1 MLTNRF
7 CKKQLNRRN
16 VEMAQL
22 SGQPVVILPEG
33 TQRYV
38 GRDAQRLN
46 ILAARI
52 IAETVRTTLGP
63 KGMDKML
70 VDSLG
75 DIVITNDGATILD
88 EMDIQHPAAKMMV
101 EVAKTQD
108 KEAGDGTT
116 TAVVI
121 AGELLRK
128 AEELLDQNI
137 HPSIVIKGYALAA
150 EKAQE
155 ILDEIARDVD
165 VEDVEMLKK
174 AAVTAI
180 TGKAAEEERE
190 YLANI
195 AVEAVKQVAERVDG
209 KYKVDLDNIKFE
221 KKEGGSV
228 KDTRLIKGVV
238 IDKEVVHPGMP
249 KRVEGAKIALINEA
263 LEVKKTET
271 DAKINITSPDQLMSF
286 LEQEE
291 KMLKEMVDQ
300 IAATGANVLFVQKG
314 IDDLAQHYLA
324 KAGIL
329 AVRRVKKSDM
339 EKLAKATGAK
349 VVTNVKDLTSED
361 LGYAEVVE
369 ERKVAGESMIFVEG
383 CKNPK
388 AVTILIRGGTE
399 HVIDEVER
407 ALEDAIKVVKD
418 VMEDGYVLPAG
429 GAGEIELSIRL
440 DEYAK
445 QVGGK
450 EALAI
455 ENFAE
460 ALKIIPKTLAE
471 NAGLDTVEMLVKVIS
486 EHKNRGKNI
495 GIDVFAGEPADMLE
509 KGIIEPL
516 RVKKQAIKS
525 ASEAAI
531 MILRIDDVIAAKLT
545 KPEGGQG
552 GGMPGGMGGM
562 GGMDMGMGM

>member
-1 MLTNRF
+1 
-7 CKKQLNRRN
+7 
-16 VEMAQL
+16 MAQL

-75 DIVITNDGATILD
+75 DIVVTNDCATILD
-88 EMDIQHPAAKMMV
+88 KIDLQHPAAKMMV

-137 HPSIVIKGYALAA
+137 HPSIITKGYALAA

-155 ILDEIARDVD
+155 ILDEIAIRVD
-165 VEDVEMLKK
+165 PDDEETLLKI
-174 AAVTAI
+174 AATSI
-180 TGKAAEEERE
+180 TGKNAESHKEL
-190 YLANI
+190 LAKL
-195 AVEAVKQVAERVDG
+195 AVEAVKQVAEKKDG
-209 KYKVDLDNIKFE
+209 KYVVDLDNIKFE
-221 KKEGGSV
+221 KKAGEGVEESELV
-228 KDTRLIKGVV
+228 RGVV
-238 IDKEVVHPGMP
+238 IDKEVVHPRMP
-249 KRVEGAKIALINEA
+249 KRVENAKIALINEA

-291 KMLKEMVDQ
+291 KMLKDMVDH
-300 IAATGANVLFVQKG
+300 IAQTGANVVFVQKG

-324 KAGIL
+324 KYGIM

-349 VVTNVKDLTSED
+349 IVTNVKDLTPED

-369 ERKVAGESMIFVEG
+369 ERKLAGENMIFVEG

-407 ALEDAIKVVKD
+407 ALEDAVKVVKD
-418 VMEDGYVLPAG
+418 VMEDGAVLPAG
-429 GAGEIELSIRL
+429 GAPEIELAIRL

-455 ENFAE
+455 ENFAD

-486 EHKNRGKNI
+486 EHKNRGLGI
-495 GIDVFAGEPADMLE
+495 GIDVFEGKPADMLE

-531 MILRIDDVIAAKLT
+531 MILRIDDVIAAKAT

-562 GGMDMGMGM
+562 DMGM

>member
-1 MLTNRF
+1 
-7 CKKQLNRRN
+7 
-16 VEMAQL
+16 MAQL

-155 ILDEIARDVD
+155 ILEGIAKEVD
-165 VEDVEMLKK
+165 VEDVETLKK

-190 YLANI
+190 YLAGI
-195 AVEAVKQVAERVDG
+195 AVEAVRQVAEKVGD

-228 KDTRLIKGVV
+228 KDTQLIRGVV

-249 KRVEGAKIALINEA
+249 KRVEKARIALINEA
-263 LEVKKTET
+263 LEVKETET
-271 DAKINITSPDQLMSF
+271 DAEIRITSPEQLQAF

-291 KMLKEMVDQ
+291 KMLREMVDK
-300 IAATGANVLFVQKG
+300 IKEVGANVVFVQKG

-324 KAGIL
+324 KYGIL

-349 VVTNVKDLTSED
+349 IVTNVRDLTSED
-361 LGYAEVVE
+361 LGEAELVE
-369 ERKVAGESMIFVEG
+369 QRKVAGENMIFVEG
-383 CKNPK
+383 CRNPK
-388 AVTILIRGGTE
+388 AVTILVRGGTE
-399 HVIDEVER
+399 HVVDEVER
-407 ALEDAIKVVKD
+407 ALEDAVKVSKD
-418 VMEDGYVLPAG
+418 IIEDGKIIAAG
-429 GAGEIELSIRL
+429 GAPEIELAIKL

-445 QVGGK
+445 EVGGK

-460 ALKIIPKTLAE
+460 ALKIIPRTLAE
-471 NAGLDTVEMLVKVIS
+471 NAGLDPIETLVKVIAA
-486 EHKNRGKNI
+486 HKEKGPSI
-495 GIDVFAGEPADMLE
+495 GVDVFEGEPADMME
-509 KGIIEPL
+509 RGVIAPV
-516 RVKKQAIKS
+516 RVTKQAIKS

-531 MILRIDDVIAAKLT
+531 MILRIDDVIAASKLE
-545 KPEGGQG
+545 KEKEGGKG
-552 GGMPGGMGGM
+552 GGTE
-562 GGMDMGMGM
+562 DFSSDLD

>member
-1 MLTNRF
+1 
-7 CKKQLNRRN
+7 
-16 VEMAQL
+16 MAQL
-22 SGQPVVILPEG
+22 AGQPVVILPEG

-38 GRDAQRLN
+38 GKDAQRLN

-101 EVAKTQD
+101 EIAKTQD

-121 AGELLRK
+121 AGELLKK

-137 HPSIVIKGYALAA
+137 HPSIIIKGYTMAA
-150 EKAQE
+150 EKAQK
-155 ILDEIARDVD
+155 ILDNMAKKVTPDDEKTLKNIA
-165 VEDVEMLKK
+165 M
-174 AAVTAI
+174 TAI
-180 TGKAAEEERE
+180 TGKTAEEEKE
-190 YLANI
+190 YLAKI
-195 AVEAVKQVAERVDG
+195 AVEAVKQVAEKDGETYRVDI
-209 KYKVDLDNIKFE
+209 DNIKLE
-221 KKEGGSV
+221 KKEGGSIR
-228 KDTRLIKGVV
+228 DTKLIRGVV
-238 IDKEVVHPGMP
+238 VDKEVVHPGMP
-249 KRVEGAKIALINEA
+249 KRVKNARIALINEA
-263 LEVKKTET
+263 LEVKETET
-271 DAKINITSPDQLMSF
+271 DAEIRITSPDQLQAF

-291 KMLKEMVDQ
+291 RMLREMVEKIKD
-300 IAATGANVLFVQKG
+300 AGANVLFVQKG

-324 KAGIL
+324 KYGIL

-349 VVTNVKDLTSED
+349 IVTNVRDLTSDD
-361 LGYAEVVE
+361 LGEAELVE
-369 ERKVAGESMIFVEG
+369 ERKVAGENMIFVEG

-407 ALEDAIKVVKD
+407 ALEDAIKVTKD
-418 VMEDGYVLPAG
+418 VMEDGAILPAG
-429 GAGEIELSIRL
+429 GASEIELAIRL

-445 QVGGK
+445 EVGGK

-455 ENFAE
+455 EAFAE
-460 ALKIIPKTLAE
+460 AIKVIPKTLAE
-471 NAGLDTVEMLVKVIS
+471 NAGLDPIEVLVKVVS
-486 EHKNRGKNI
+486 EHKEKGPNV
-495 GIDVFAGEPADMLE
+495 GIDVFEGEPADMME
-509 KGIIEPL
+509 RGVIAPL
-516 RVKKQAIKS
+516 RVPKQAIKS

-531 MILRIDDVIAAKLT
+531 MILRIDDVIAAS
-545 KPEGGQG
+545 KPEKENEGGRG
-552 GGMPGGMGGM
+552 GSENFGS
-562 GGMDMGMGM
+562 DFE

>member
-1 MLTNRF
+1 
-7 CKKQLNRRN
+7 
-16 VEMAQL
+16 MAQL
-22 SGQPVVILPEG
+22 AGQPVVILPEG

-52 IAETVRTTLGP
+52 VAETIRTTLGP

-121 AGELLRK
+121 AGELLKK

-137 HPSIVIKGYALAA
+137 HPSIIVKGYTMAA

-155 ILDEIARDVD
+155 VLESIAVEATPDDE
-165 VEDVEMLKK
+165 ETLKK
-174 AAVTAI
+174 AAVTSI

-190 YLANI
+190 YLAEI
-195 AVEAVKQVAERVDG
+195 AVEAVKQVAEKVGD
-209 KYKVDLDNIKFE
+209 KYKIDLDNIKFE

-228 KDTRLIKGVV
+228 KETQLIKGVV

-249 KRVEGAKIALINEA
+249 KRVENAKITLINDA
-263 LEVKKTET
+263 LEVKETET
-271 DAKINITSPDQLMSF
+271 DAEIRITSPEQLQAF

-291 KMLKEMVDQ
+291 RMLREMVDK
-300 IAATGANVLFVQKG
+300 IKEVGANVVFVQKG

-324 KAGIL
+324 KYGIM

-349 VVTNVKDLTSED
+349 IVTNIRDLTPED
-361 LGYAEVVE
+361 LGEAELVE
-369 ERKVAGESMIFVEG
+369 QRKVAGENMIFVEG

-399 HVIDEVER
+399 HVVDEVER
-407 ALEDAIKVVKD
+407 ALEDAVKVTKD
-418 VMEDGYVLPAG
+418 IVEDGKIVAAG
-429 GAGEIELSIRL
+429 GAPEIELAIRL

-445 QVGGK
+445 EVGGK
-450 EALAI
+450 EQLAI
-455 ENFAE
+455 EAFAE
-460 ALKIIPKTLAE
+460 ALKVIPRTLAE
-471 NAGLDTVEMLVKVIS
+471 NAGLDPVETLVKVIAA
-486 EHKNRGKNI
+486 HKEKGPTI
-495 GIDVFAGEPADMLE
+495 GVDVFEGEPADMME
-509 KGIIEPL
+509 KGVIAPL
-516 RVKKQAIKS
+516 RVTKQAIKS

-531 MILRIDDVIAAKLT
+531 IILRIDDVIAAKPSS
-545 KPEGGQG
+545 KGNGGS
-552 GGMPGGMGGM
+552 GGMPGGMSGI
-562 GGMDMGMGM
+562 DMGM

>member
-1 MLTNRF
+1 M
-7 CKKQLNRRN
+7 
-16 VEMAQL
+16 

-52 IAETVRTTLGP
+52 VAETIRTTLGP

-75 DIVITNDGATILD
+75 DIVVTNDGATILD
-88 EMDIQHPAAKMMV
+88 KIDLQHPAAKMMV

-121 AGELLRK
+121 AGELLKK

-137 HPSIVIKGYALAA
+137 HPSIIIKGYALAA

-155 ILDEIARDVD
+155 ILDEIAITVD
-165 VEDVEMLKK
+165 PDDEETLLKI
-174 AAVTAI
+174 AGTAI
-180 TGKAAEEERE
+180 TGKNAEAHRE
-190 YLANI
+190 LLAKL
-195 AVEAVKQVAERVDG
+195 AVEAVRQVAEKVGD

-221 KKEGGSV
+221 KKPGGGVEESE
-228 KDTRLIKGVV
+228 LIRGVV
-238 IDKEVVHPGMP
+238 IDKEVVHPRMP
-249 KRVEGAKIALINEA
+249 KRVEGAKIALIGDA

-271 DAKINITSPDQLMSF
+271 DAKINITAPDQLYSF
-286 LEQEE
+286 IEQEE
-291 KMLKEMVDQ
+291 RMLKEMVEA
-300 IAATGANVLFVQKG
+300 IAKTGANVVFVQKG

-324 KAGIL
+324 KYGIM

-349 VVTNVKDLTSED
+349 IVTNVKDLTSED
-361 LGYAEVVE
+361 LGEAELVE
-369 ERKVAGESMIFVEG
+369 QRKVAGENMIFVEG

-399 HVIDEVER
+399 HVVDEVER
-407 ALEDAIKVVKD
+407 ALEDAVKVVKD
-418 VMEDGYVLPAG
+418 VMEDGAILPAG
-429 GAGEIELSIRL
+429 GAPEIELSIRL
-440 DEYAK
+440 DEFAK

-450 EALAI
+450 EQLAI
-455 ENFAE
+455 EAFAE
-460 ALKIIPKTLAE
+460 ALKVIPRTLAE
-471 NAGLDTVEMLVKVIS
+471 NAGLDPVDVMVKVIS
-486 EHKNRGKNI
+486 EHKNKGLGI
-495 GIDVFAGEPADMLE
+495 GIDVFEGKPADMLE
-509 KGIIEPL
+509 KGVIAPL
-516 RVKKQAIKS
+516 RVTKQAIKS

-531 MILRIDDVIAAKLT
+531 MILRIDDVIAAKPS
-545 KPEGGQG
+545 KSEEGKG
-552 GGMPGGMGGM
+552 GGTPGGM
-562 GGMDMGMGM
+562 GGMDMGM

>member
-1 MLTNRF
+1 
-7 CKKQLNRRN
+7 
-16 VEMAQL
+16 MAQL

-75 DIVITNDGATILD
+75 DVVVTNDGATILD
-88 EMDIQHPAAKMMV
+88 RIDLQHPAAKMMV

-137 HPSIVIKGYALAA
+137 HPSIIVKGYTMAA

-155 ILDEIARDVD
+155 ILQEIAI
-165 VEDVEMLKK
+165 E
-174 AAVTAI
+174 VTPDDEETLMKIAMTSI
-180 TGKAAEEERE
+180 TGKNAESHKELFAR
-190 YLANI
+190 L
-195 AVEAVKQVAERVDG
+195 AVEAVKQVAEKKDG
-209 KYKVDLDNIKFE
+209 KYVVDIDNIKIE
-221 KKEGGSV
+221 KKAGESV
-228 KDTRLIKGVV
+228 EESELVRGVV
-238 IDKEVVHPGMP
+238 IDKERVHPRMP
-249 KRVEGAKIALINEA
+249 KRIENAKIALINEA

-324 KAGIL
+324 KYGIL

-349 VVTNVKDLTSED
+349 IVTNVKDLTAED
-361 LGYAEVVE
+361 LGHADLVE
-369 ERKVAGESMIFVEG
+369 ERKIAGESMIFVEG

-429 GAGEIELSIRL
+429 GAGEIELSIKL

-445 QVGGK
+445 AVGGK

-455 ENFAE
+455 ENFAD

-471 NAGLDTVEMLVKVIS
+471 NAGLDTVETLVKVIS
-486 EHKNRGKNI
+486 EHKNRGRNI
-495 GIDVFAGEPADMLE
+495 GIDVFEGEPADMLA

-531 MILRIDDVIAAKLT
+531 MILRIDDVIAAKIS
-545 KPEGGQG
+545 KPEGGQA

-562 GGMDMGMGM
+562 GGMDMGM

>member
-1 MLTNRF
+1 
-7 CKKQLNRRN
+7 
-16 VEMAQL
+16 MAQL
-22 SGQPVVILPEG
+22 AGQPVVILPEG

-137 HPSIVIKGYALAA
+137 HPSIIIKGYALAA

-155 ILDEIARDVD
+155 ILDEIAKDVD
-165 VEDVEMLKK
+165 VEDREILKK
-174 AAVTAI
+174 AAVTSI

-190 YLANI
+190 YLAEI
-195 AVEAVKQVAERVDG
+195 AVEAVKQVAEKVG
-209 KYKVDLDNIKFE
+209 ETYKVDLDNIKFE

-228 KDTRLIKGVV
+228 KDTQLIKGVV

-263 LEVKKTET
+263 LEVKETET
-271 DAKINITSPDQLMSF
+271 DAEIRITSPEQLQAF

-291 KMLKEMVDQ
+291 KMLREMVDK
-300 IAATGANVLFVQKG
+300 IKEVGANVVFVQKG

-324 KAGIL
+324 KYGIM

-349 VVTNVKDLTSED
+349 IVTNVRDLTPED
-361 LGYAEVVE
+361 LGEAELVE
-369 ERKVAGESMIFVEG
+369 QRKVAGENMIFVEG

-399 HVIDEVER
+399 HVVDEVER
-407 ALEDAIKVVKD
+407 ALEDAVKVVKD
-418 VMEDGYVLPAG
+418 IVEDGKIVAAG
-429 GAGEIELSIRL
+429 GAPEIELAIRL

-445 QVGGK
+445 EVGGK
-450 EALAI
+450 EQLAI
-455 ENFAE
+455 EAFAE
-460 ALKIIPKTLAE
+460 ALKVIPRTLAE
-471 NAGLDTVEMLVKVIS
+471 NAGLDPIETLVKVIAA
-486 EHKNRGKNI
+486 HKEKGPTI
-495 GIDVFAGEPADMLE
+495 GVDVFEGEPADMLE
-509 KGIIEPL
+509 RGVIAPV
-516 RVKKQAIKS
+516 RVPKQAIKS

-531 MILRIDDVIAAKLT
+531 MILRIDDVIAASKLE
-545 KPEGGQG
+545 KDKEGGKG
-552 GGMPGGMGGM
+552 GSEDFGS
-562 GGMDMGMGM
+562 DLD

>member
-1 MLTNRF
+1 
-7 CKKQLNRRN
+7 
-16 VEMAQL
+16 MAQL
-22 SGQPVVILPEG
+22 AGQPILILPEG

-38 GRDAQRLN
+38 GRDAQRMN

-52 IAETVRTTLGP
+52 VAETIRTTLGP

-137 HPSIVIKGYALAA
+137 HPSIIIKGYTLAA
-150 EKAQE
+150 QKAQE
-155 ILDEIARDVD
+155 ILENIAKEVKPDDEEI
-165 VEDVEMLKK
+165 LLK
-174 AAVTAI
+174 AAMTSI

-190 YLANI
+190 YLAKL
-195 AVEAVKQVAERVDG
+195 AVEAVKLVAEKEDG
-209 KYKVDLDNIKFE
+209 KYKVDIDNIKLE

-228 KDTRLIKGVV
+228 RDTQLIRGVV

-249 KRVEGAKIALINEA
+249 KRVEKAKIALINDA
-263 LEVKKTET
+263 LEVKETET
-271 DAKINITSPDQLMSF
+271 DAEIRITSPEQLQAF

-291 KMLKEMVDQ
+291 RMLREMVEK
-300 IAATGANVLFVQKG
+300 IKEVGANVVFVQKG

-324 KAGIL
+324 KYGIM

-349 VVTNVKDLTSED
+349 IVTNIRDLTPED
-361 LGYAEVVE
+361 LGYAELVE

-383 CKNPK
+383 CQNPK

-399 HVIDEVER
+399 HVVDEVER

-418 VMEDGYVLPAG
+418 ILEDGKILAG
-429 GAGEIELSIRL
+429 GGAPEIELAIRL

-445 QVGGK
+445 EVGGK
-450 EALAI
+450 EQLAI
-455 ENFAE
+455 EAFAE
-460 ALKIIPKTLAE
+460 ALKVIPRTLAE
-471 NAGLDTVEMLVKVIS
+471 NAGLDPIETLVKVIAA
-486 EHKNRGKNI
+486 HKEKGPTI
-495 GIDVFAGEPADMLE
+495 GVDVYEGEPADMLE
-509 KGIIEPL
+509 RGVIEPL

-531 MILRIDDVIAAKLT
+531 MILRIDDVIAASKL
-545 KPEGGQG
+545 EAEAEAEAEAG
-552 GGMPGGMGGM
+552 GGSE
-562 GGMDMGMGM
+562 DFSSDLD

>member
-1 MLTNRF
+1 
-7 CKKQLNRRN
+7 
-16 VEMAQL
+16 MAQL
-22 SGQPVVILPEG
+22 AGQPVVILPEG

-137 HPSIVIKGYALAA
+137 HPSIIVKGYTMAA

-155 ILDEIARDVD
+155 ILDSIAKDVD
-165 VEDVEMLKK
+165 VEDVETLKK

-190 YLANI
+190 YLAGI
-195 AVEAVKQVAERVDG
+195 AVEAVKQVAEKVGD

-228 KDTRLIKGVV
+228 KDTQLIRGVV

-263 LEVKKTET
+263 LEVKETET
-271 DAKINITSPDQLMSF
+271 DAEIRITSPEQLQAF

-291 KMLKEMVDQ
+291 KMLKEMVDK
-300 IAATGANVLFVQKG
+300 IKEVGANVVFVQKG

-324 KAGIL
+324 KYGIL

-349 VVTNVKDLTSED
+349 IVTNVRDLTSED
-361 LGYAEVVE
+361 LGEAELVE
-369 ERKVAGESMIFVEG
+369 QRKVAGENMIFVEG
-383 CKNPK
+383 CRNPK
-388 AVTILIRGGTE
+388 AVTILVRGGTE
-399 HVIDEVER
+399 HVVDEVER
-407 ALEDAIKVVKD
+407 ALEDAVKVSKD
-418 VMEDGYVLPAG
+418 IIEDGKIIAAG
-429 GAGEIELSIRL
+429 GAPEIELAIKL

-445 QVGGK
+445 EVGGK

-460 ALKIIPKTLAE
+460 ALKIIPRTLAE
-471 NAGLDTVEMLVKVIS
+471 NAGLDPIETLVKVIAA
-486 EHKNRGKNI
+486 HKEKGPSI
-495 GIDVFAGEPADMLE
+495 GVDVFEGEPADMME
-509 KGIIEPL
+509 RGVIEPV
-516 RVKKQAIKS
+516 RVAKQAIKS

-531 MILRIDDVIAAKLT
+531 MILRIDDVIAASKLE
-545 KPEGGQG
+545 KEKEGGKG
-552 GGMPGGMGGM
+552 GGSE
-562 GGMDMGMGM
+562 DFSSDLD

>member
-1 MLTNRF
+1 MVG
-7 CKKQLNRRN
+7 QG
-16 VEMAQL
+16 
-22 SGQPVVILPEG
+22 GQPVVILPEG

-46 ILAARI
+46 ILAARV

-75 DIVITNDGATILD
+75 DIVITNDGATILEQID
-88 EMDIQHPAAKMMV
+88 VQHPAAKMII
-101 EVAKTQD
+101 EIAKTQD

-116 TAVVI
+116 SAVVI
-121 AGELLRK
+121 AGELLAK

-137 HPSIVIKGYALAA
+137 HPSIIIKGYTLAA

-155 ILDEIARDVD
+155 IIDKIAIS
-165 VEDVEMLKK
+165 VEPDNEETLTKIASTSV
-174 AAVTAI
+174 
-180 TGKAAEEERE
+180 TGKNAESHKEL
-190 YLANI
+190 LAKL
-195 AVEAVKQVAERVDG
+195 AVNAVKQVAEKLNSKYVVDI
-209 KYKVDLDNIKFE
+209 DNIKLE

-228 KDTRLIKGVV
+228 KDTQLIRGVV
-238 IDKEVVHPGMP
+238 IDKERVHPRMP
-249 KRVEGAKIALINEA
+249 KKVESAKIALINDA
-263 LEVKKTET
+263 FEVKKTET
-271 DAKINITSPDQLMSF
+271 DAKINITSPDQLYAF

-291 KMLKEMVDQ
+291 KMLQEMVEQ
-300 IAATGANVLFVQKG
+300 IAATGANVLFCQKG

-349 VVTNVKDLTSED
+349 IVTNVKDLTSED
-361 LGYAEVVE
+361 LGYAELVE
-369 ERKVAGESMIFVEG
+369 ERKVAGENMVFVEG

-399 HVIDEVER
+399 HVVDEVER

-418 VMEDGYVLPAG
+418 VMEDGAILPGG
-429 GAGEIELSIRL
+429 GATELELSIKI
-440 DEYAK
+440 DEFAK

-450 EALAI
+450 EQLAI
-455 ENFAE
+455 ESFAE

-471 NAGLDTVEMLVKVIS
+471 NAGLDTIDVLVKAIS
-486 EHKNRGKNI
+486 EHKNKGKAI
-495 GIDVFAGEPADMLE
+495 GVDVFGGEPADMVE
-509 KGIIEPL
+509 RGVIEPA
-516 RVKKQAIKS
+516 RVKRQAIKS
-525 ASEAAI
+525 ASEVAI
-531 MILRIDDVIAAKLT
+531 MILRIDDVIAAKLS
-545 KPEGGQG
+545 KGEGKG
-552 GGMPGGMGGM
+552 GEMGGGMGGM
-562 GGMDMGMGM
+562 PGMM

>member
-1 MLTNRF
+1 
-7 CKKQLNRRN
+7 
-16 VEMAQL
+16 MAQL

-38 GRDAQRLN
+38 GRDAQRIN

-75 DIVITNDGATILD
+75 DVVITNDGATILD
-88 EMDIQHPAAKMMV
+88 RIDLQHPAAKMMV

-137 HPSIVIKGYALAA
+137 HPSIIVKGYTMAA

-155 ILDEIARDVD
+155 ILENIAIEVTPDDDETLMKIA
-165 VEDVEMLKK
+165 M
-174 AAVTAI
+174 TSI
-180 TGKAAEEERE
+180 TGKNAESHKELFAR
-190 YLANI
+190 LA
-195 AVEAVKQVAERVDG
+195 VDAVKQVAEKKNG
-209 KYKVDLDNIKFE
+209 KYVVDIDNIKIE
-221 KKEGGSV
+221 KKAGESV
-228 KDTRLIKGVV
+228 EESELIRGVV
-238 IDKEVVHPGMP
+238 IDKERVHPRMP
-249 KRVEGAKIALINEA
+249 NKVEGARIALINEA

-271 DAKINITSPDQLMSF
+271 DAKINITSPDQLF
-286 LEQEE
+286 QFIEQEE
-291 KMLKEMVDQ
+291 KMLKDMVDQ

-324 KAGIL
+324 KYGIL

-349 VVTNVKDLTSED
+349 VVTNVKDLTPED
-361 LGYAEVVE
+361 LGHADLVE
-369 ERKVAGESMIFVEG
+369 ERKIAGESMIFVEG

-429 GAGEIELSIRL
+429 GAGEIELSIKL

-445 QVGGK
+445 AVGGK
-450 EALAI
+450 EALAV
-455 ENFAE
+455 EAFAE

-486 EHKNRGKNI
+486 EHKNKGKNI
-495 GIDVFAGEPADMLE
+495 GIDIFEGGPADMIE

-531 MILRIDDVIAAKLT
+531 MILRIDDVIAAKIS

-552 GGMPGGMGGM
+552 GGMPDMGGM
-562 GGMDMGMGM
+562 GGMDMGM

>member
-1 MLTNRF
+1 
-7 CKKQLNRRN
+7 
-16 VEMAQL
+16 MAQL

-38 GRDAQRLN
+38 GKDAQRLN

-75 DIVITNDGATILD
+75 DVVITNDGATILD
-88 EMDIQHPAAKMMV
+88 KIDLQHPAAKMMV

-137 HPSIVIKGYALAA
+137 HPSVIVKGYTLAA

-155 ILDEIARDVD
+155 ILDKMAVKVDPEDEETLLKIA
-165 VEDVEMLKK
+165 M
-174 AAVTAI
+174 TSI
-180 TGKAAEEERE
+180 TGKNAESHRE
-190 YLANI
+190 LLARL
-195 AVEAVKQVAERVDG
+195 AVEAVRQVAEKTEEGYEVDI
-209 KYKVDLDNIKFE
+209 DNIKIE
-221 KKEGGSV
+221 KKPGESV
-228 KDTRLIKGVV
+228 EESELIRGVV
-238 IDKEVVHPGMP
+238 IDKEVVHPRMP
-249 KRVEGAKIALINEA
+249 KRVENAKIALINEA

-271 DAKINITSPDQLMSF
+271 DSKINITSPDQLQAF

-291 KMLKEMVDQ
+291 RMLREMVDK
-300 IAATGANVLFVQKG
+300 IKEVGANVVFVQKG

-324 KAGIL
+324 KYGIM

-349 VVTNVKDLTSED
+349 IVTNVKDLTSED
-361 LGYAEVVE
+361 LGEAELVE
-369 ERKVAGESMIFVEG
+369 QRKVAGENMIFVEG
-383 CKNPK
+383 CRNPK

-399 HVIDEVER
+399 HVVDEVER
-407 ALEDAIKVVKD
+407 ALEDAVKVTKD
-418 VMEDGYVLPAG
+418 VMEDGAILPAG
-429 GAGEIELSIRL
+429 GAPEIELAIKL

-445 QVGGK
+445 AVGGK
-450 EALAI
+450 EALAV
-455 ENFAE
+455 EAFAE
-460 ALKIIPKTLAE
+460 ALRIIPRTLAE
-471 NAGLDTVEMLVKVIS
+471 NAGLDPIDTMVRVVAA
-486 EHKNRGKNI
+486 HKERGPSV
-495 GIDVFAGEPADMLE
+495 GVDVFEGEPADMLE
-509 KGIIEPL
+509 RGVIAPL
-516 RVKKQAIKS
+516 RVVKQAIKS

-531 MILRIDDVIAAKLT
+531 MILRIDDVIAAKAS
-545 KPEGGQG
+545 KSEGKQG
-552 GGMPGGMGGM
+552 GEMPGGMGGM
-562 GGMDMGMGM
+562 GGMNMGM

>member
-1 MLTNRF
+1 
-7 CKKQLNRRN
+7 
-16 VEMAQL
+16 MAQL
-22 SGQPVVILPEG
+22 AGQPVVILPEG

-52 IAETVRTTLGP
+52 VAETIRTTLGP

-121 AGELLRK
+121 AGELLKK

-137 HPSIVIKGYALAA
+137 HPSIIIKGYALAA

-155 ILDEIARDVD
+155 ILEGMAKDVSP
-165 VEDVEMLKK
+165 EDVETLKK

-190 YLANI
+190 YLAEI
-195 AVEAVKQVAERVDG
+195 AVEAVRQVAEKVGD

-228 KDTRLIKGVV
+228 KDTKLIRGVV

-249 KRVEGAKIALINEA
+249 KRVENAKIALINEA
-263 LEVKKTET
+263 LEVKETET
-271 DAKINITSPDQLMSF
+271 DAEIRITSPEQLQAF

-291 KMLKEMVDQ
+291 RMLKEMVDK
-300 IAATGANVLFVQKG
+300 IKEVGANVVFVQKG

-324 KAGIL
+324 KYGIM

-349 VVTNVKDLTSED
+349 IVTNVRDLTPED
-361 LGYAEVVE
+361 LGEAELVE
-369 ERKVAGESMIFVEG
+369 QRKVAGENMIFVEG

-399 HVIDEVER
+399 HVVDEVER
-407 ALEDAIKVVKD
+407 ALEDAVKVVKD
-418 VMEDGYVLPAG
+418 IVEDGKILPAG
-429 GAGEIELSIRL
+429 GAPEIELAIKL

-445 QVGGK
+445 EVGGK
-450 EALAI
+450 EQLAI
-455 ENFAE
+455 EAFAE
-460 ALKIIPKTLAE
+460 ALKVIPRTLAE
-471 NAGLDTVEMLVKVIS
+471 NAGLDPVETLVKVIAA
-486 EHKNRGKNI
+486 HKEKGPTI
-495 GIDVFAGEPADMLE
+495 GVDVFEGEPADMME
-509 KGIIEPL
+509 KGVIAPL
-516 RVKKQAIKS
+516 RVTKQAIKS

-531 MILRIDDVIAAKLT
+531 MILRIDDVIAASKLE
-545 KPEGGQG
+545 KDKEGGKG
-552 GGMPGGMGGM
+552 GSE
-562 GGMDMGMGM
+562 DFSSDLD

>member
-1 MLTNRF
+1 
-7 CKKQLNRRN
+7 
-16 VEMAQL
+16 MAQL
-22 SGQPVVILPEG
+22 AGQPVVILPEG

-155 ILDEIARDVD
+155 ILDEIAKEVD
-165 VEDVEMLKK
+165 VEDKEILKK
-174 AAVTAI
+174 AAVTSI

-190 YLANI
+190 YLAEI
-195 AVEAVKQVAERVDG
+195 AVEAVKQVAEKVDG
-209 KYKVDLDNIKFE
+209 RYKVDLDNIKFE
-221 KKEGGSV
+221 KKEGGAVS
-228 KDTRLIKGVV
+228 DTQLIKGVV

-263 LEVKKTET
+263 LEVKETET
-271 DAKINITSPDQLMSF
+271 DAEIRITSPDQLQAF

-291 KMLKEMVDQ
+291 RMLREMVDK
-300 IAATGANVLFVQKG
+300 IKEVGANVVFVQKG

-324 KAGIL
+324 KYGIM

-349 VVTNVKDLTSED
+349 IVTNVRDLTPED
-361 LGYAEVVE
+361 LGEAELVE
-369 ERKVAGESMIFVEG
+369 QRKVAGENMIFVEG

-399 HVIDEVER
+399 HVVDEVER
-407 ALEDAIKVVKD
+407 ALEDAVKVVKD
-418 VMEDGYVLPAG
+418 IVEDGKIVAAG
-429 GAGEIELSIRL
+429 GAPEIELSIKL

-445 QVGGK
+445 EVGGK

-460 ALKIIPKTLAE
+460 ALKVIPRTLAE
-471 NAGLDTVEMLVKVIS
+471 NAGLDPIETLVKVIAA
-486 EHKNRGKNI
+486 HKEKGPTV
-495 GIDVFAGEPADMLE
+495 GVDVFEGEPADMME
-509 KGIIEPL
+509 RGVIAPV
-516 RVKKQAIKS
+516 RVTKQAIKS

-531 MILRIDDVIAAKLT
+531 MILRIDDVIAASKLE
-545 KPEGGQG
+545 KDKGGEGGG
-552 GGMPGGMGGM
+552 SNDFGS
-562 GGMDMGMGM
+562 DLD

>member
-1 MLTNRF
+1 
-7 CKKQLNRRN
+7 
-16 VEMAQL
+16 MAQL
-22 SGQPVVILPEG
+22 AGQPILILPEG

-52 IAETVRTTLGP
+52 VAETVRTTLGP

-137 HPSIVIKGYALAA
+137 HPSIIVKGYTMAA

-155 ILDEIARDVD
+155 ILDSIAKDVD
-165 VEDVEMLKK
+165 VNDEETLLK
-174 AAVTAI
+174 AAITSI

-190 YLANI
+190 YLAKL
-195 AVEAVKQVAERVDG
+195 AVDAVKQVAEKVGDKYHVDI
-209 KYKVDLDNIKFE
+209 DNIKLE

-228 KDTRLIKGVV
+228 KDTKLVKGVV
-238 IDKEVVHPGMP
+238 IDKERVHPGMP
-249 KRVEGAKIALINEA
+249 KRVENAKIALINDA
-263 LEVKKTET
+263 IEVKETET
-271 DAKINITSPDQLMSF
+271 DAEIRITSPEQLQAF

-291 KMLKEMVDQ
+291 RMLKEMVDK
-300 IAATGANVLFVQKG
+300 IVATGANVVFCQKG

-349 VVTNVKDLTSED
+349 IVTNIRDLTPDD

-369 ERKVAGESMIFVEG
+369 ERKVAGENMIFVEG
-383 CKNPK
+383 CRNPK

-399 HVIDEVER
+399 HVVDEVER
-407 ALEDAIKVVKD
+407 AMEDAIKVVKD
-418 VMEDGYVLPAG
+418 IIEDGKIVAG
-429 GAGEIELSIRL
+429 GGASEIELAVKL

-445 QVGGK
+445 EVGGK
-450 EALAI
+450 EQLAI
-455 ENFAE
+455 EAFAE
-460 ALKIIPKTLAE
+460 ALKVIPRTLAE
-471 NAGLDTVEMLVKVIS
+471 NAGLDPIETLVKVIAA
-486 EHKNRGKNI
+486 HKEKGPTI
-495 GIDVFAGEPADMLE
+495 GIDVFAGEPADMFE
-509 KGIIEPL
+509 RGVIEPV

-531 MILRIDDVIAAKLT
+531 MILRIDDVIAASKLE
-545 KPEGGQG
+545 KEKESKGGETG
-552 GGMPGGMGGM
+552 GEETEF
-562 GGMDMGMGM
+562 

>member
-1 MLTNRF
+1 MS
-7 CKKQLNRRN
+7 
-16 VEMAQL
+16 M
-22 SGQPVVILPEG
+22 SGQPVIILPEG

-38 GRDAQRLN
+38 GKDAQRLN

-52 IAETVRTTLGP
+52 VAETVRTTLGP

-75 DIVITNDGATILD
+75 DIVVTNDGATILD
-88 EMDIQHPAAKMMV
+88 KIDLQHPAAKMMV

-137 HPSIVIKGYALAA
+137 HPSIIVKGYTMAA

-155 ILDEIARDVD
+155 ILDKIAIKVNPDD
-165 VEDVEMLKK
+165 EETLLKI
-174 AAVTAI
+174 ASTSI
-180 TGKAAEEERE
+180 TGKSAEAHRE
-190 YLANI
+190 LLAKL
-195 AVEAVKQVAERVDG
+195 AVEAVKQVAEKEDG
-209 KYKVDLDNIKFE
+209 KYRIDIDNIKIE
-221 KKEGGSV
+221 KKPGESV
-228 KDTRLIKGVV
+228 DESELIRGVV
-238 IDKEVVHPGMP
+238 IDKEVVHPRMP
-249 KRVEGAKIALINEA
+249 KRVEGAKIALIGDA

-271 DAKINITSPDQLMSF
+271 DAKINITSPDQLF
-286 LEQEE
+286 DFIEQEE
-291 KMLKEMVDQ
+291 KMLKEMVEA
-300 IAATGANVLFVQKG
+300 IAKTGANVVFVQKG

-324 KAGIL
+324 KYGIM

-349 VVTNVKDLTSED
+349 IVTNVKDLTSED
-361 LGYAEVVE
+361 LGEAELVE
-369 ERKVAGESMIFVEG
+369 QRKVAGENMIFVEG

-399 HVIDEVER
+399 HVVDEVER

-418 VMEDGYVLPAG
+418 VMEDGAILPAG
-429 GAGEIELSIRL
+429 GAPEIELSIRL

-455 ENFAE
+455 EAFAE

-471 NAGLDTVEMLVKVIS
+471 NAGLDPVDIMVKVIS
-486 EHKNRGKNI
+486 EHKNKGLGI
-495 GIDVFAGEPADMLE
+495 GIDVFEGKPADMLE
-509 KGIIEPL
+509 KGIIAPL
-516 RVKKQAIKS
+516 RVPKQAIKS

-531 MILRIDDVIAAKLT
+531 MILRIDDVIAAKPT
-545 KPEGGQG
+545 KSEGGQG

>member
-1 MLTNRF
+1 
-7 CKKQLNRRN
+7 
-16 VEMAQL
+16 MAQL

-75 DIVITNDGATILD
+75 DVVVTNDGATILD
-88 EMDIQHPAAKMMV
+88 RIDLQHPAAKMMV

-137 HPSIVIKGYALAA
+137 HPSIIVKGYTMAA

-155 ILDEIARDVD
+155 ILEDIAIEVTPDDEETLMRIA
-165 VEDVEMLKK
+165 M
-174 AAVTAI
+174 TSI
-180 TGKAAEEERE
+180 TGKNAESHKELFAR
-190 YLANI
+190 LAVD
-195 AVEAVKQVAERVDG
+195 AVRQVAEKKDG
-209 KYKVDLDNIKFE
+209 KFTVDIDNIKIE
-221 KKEGGSV
+221 KKAGESV
-228 KDTRLIKGVV
+228 EESELVRGVV
-238 IDKEVVHPGMP
+238 IDKERVHPRMP

-324 KAGIL
+324 KYGIL

-349 VVTNVKDLTSED
+349 VVTNVKDLTAED
-361 LGYAEVVE
+361 LGHADLVE
-369 ERKVAGESMIFVEG
+369 ERKIAGESMIFVEG

-418 VMEDGYVLPAG
+418 VMEDGYILPAG
-429 GAGEIELSIRL
+429 GAPEIELAIRL

-445 QVGGK
+445 AVGGK

-486 EHKNRGKNI
+486 EHKNKGRAI
-495 GIDVFAGEPADMLE
+495 GIDVFEGEPADMLA

-531 MILRIDDVIAAKLT
+531 MILRIDDVIAAKVS

-552 GGMPGGMGGM
+552 GGMPGMGGM
-562 GGMDMGMGM
+562 GGMDMGM

>member
-1 MLTNRF
+1 
-7 CKKQLNRRN
+7 
-16 VEMAQL
+16 MAQL
-22 SGQPVVILPEG
+22 AGQPILILPEG

-52 IAETVRTTLGP
+52 VAETVRTTLGP

-137 HPSIVIKGYALAA
+137 HPSIIVKGYTMAA

-155 ILDEIARDVD
+155 ILDSIAKDVD
-165 VEDVEMLKK
+165 VNDEETLLK
-174 AAVTAI
+174 AAITSI

-190 YLANI
+190 YLAKL
-195 AVEAVKQVAERVDG
+195 AVDAVKQVAEKVGDKYHVDI
-209 KYKVDLDNIKFE
+209 DNIKLE

-228 KDTRLIKGVV
+228 KDTKLVKGVV
-238 IDKEVVHPGMP
+238 IDKERVHPGMP
-249 KRVEGAKIALINEA
+249 KRVENAKIALINDA
-263 LEVKKTET
+263 IEVKETET
-271 DAKINITSPDQLMSF
+271 DAEIRITSPEQLQAF

-291 KMLKEMVDQ
+291 RMLKEMVDK
-300 IAATGANVLFVQKG
+300 IVATGANVVFCQKG

-349 VVTNVKDLTSED
+349 IVTNIRDLTPDD

-369 ERKVAGESMIFVEG
+369 ERKVAGENMIFVEG
-383 CKNPK
+383 CRNPK

-399 HVIDEVER
+399 HVVDEVER
-407 ALEDAIKVVKD
+407 AMEDAIKVVKD
-418 VMEDGYVLPAG
+418 IIEDGKIVAG
-429 GAGEIELSIRL
+429 GGASEIELAVKL

-445 QVGGK
+445 EVGGK
-450 EALAI
+450 EQLAI
-455 ENFAE
+455 EAFAE
-460 ALKIIPKTLAE
+460 ALKVIPRTLAE
-471 NAGLDTVEMLVKVIS
+471 NAGLDPIETLVKVIAA
-486 EHKNRGKNI
+486 HKEKGPTI
-495 GIDVFAGEPADMLE
+495 GIDVFAGEPADMFE
-509 KGIIEPL
+509 RGVIEPV

-531 MILRIDDVIAAKLT
+531 MILRIDDVIAASKLE
-545 KPEGGQG
+545 KEKEGKG
-552 GGMPGGMGGM
+552 GDTGGE
-562 GGMDMGMGM
+562 DTEF

>member
-1 MLTNRF
+1 MS
-7 CKKQLNRRN
+7 
-16 VEMAQL
+16 M
-22 SGQPVVILPEG
+22 SGQPVIILPEG

-38 GRDAQRLN
+38 GKDAQRLN

-52 IAETVRTTLGP
+52 VAETVRTTLGP

-88 EMDIQHPAAKMMV
+88 KIDLQHPAAKMMV

-121 AGELLRK
+121 AGELLKK

-137 HPSIVIKGYALAA
+137 HPSIIVKGYTLAG

-155 ILDEIARDVD
+155 ILDEIAIAVD
-165 VEDVEMLKK
+165 PEDEETLLKI
-174 AAVTAI
+174 AGTSI
-180 TGKAAEEERE
+180 TGKSAESHRE
-190 YLANI
+190 LLAKL
-195 AVEAVKQVAERVDG
+195 AVEAVRQVAEKKDDKYRVDI
-209 KYKVDLDNIKFE
+209 DNIKIE
-221 KKEGGSV
+221 KKPGESV
-228 KDTRLIKGVV
+228 DESELIRGVV
-238 IDKEVVHPGMP
+238 IDKEVVHPRMP
-249 KRVEGAKIALINEA
+249 RRVENARIALIGDA

-271 DAKINITSPDQLMSF
+271 DAKINITSPDQLF
-286 LEQEE
+286 DFVEQEE
-291 KMLKEMVDQ
+291 KMLKEMVEA
-300 IAATGANVLFVQKG
+300 IAKTGANVVFVQKG

-324 KAGIL
+324 KYGIM

-349 VVTNVKDLTSED
+349 IVTNVKDLTSED
-361 LGYAEVVE
+361 LGHAELVE
-369 ERKVAGESMIFVEG
+369 ERKIAGESMIFVEG

-399 HVIDEVER
+399 HVVDEVER
-407 ALEDAIKVVKD
+407 ALEDAVKVVKD
-418 VMEDGYVLPAG
+418 VMEDGAILPAG
-429 GAGEIELSIRL
+429 GAPEIELAIKL

-445 QVGGK
+445 EIGGK

-455 ENFAE
+455 EAFAE

-471 NAGLDTVEMLVKVIS
+471 NAGLDPVDIMVKVIS
-486 EHKNRGKNI
+486 EHKNRGRAI

-509 KGIIEPL
+509 RGVIAPL
-516 RVKKQAIKS
+516 RVPKQAIKS

-531 MILRIDDVIAAKLT
+531 MILRIDDVIAAKPS
-545 KPEGGQG
+545 KSEGGQG
-552 GGMPGGMGGM
+552 GGMPGGMGRM
-562 GGMDMGMGM
+562 GGMDMGM

>member
-1 MLTNRF
+1 
-7 CKKQLNRRN
+7 
-16 VEMAQL
+16 MAQL
-22 SGQPVVILPEG
+22 AGQPVVILPEG

-121 AGELLRK
+121 AGELLKK

-137 HPSIVIKGYALAA
+137 HPSIIIKGYALAA

-155 ILDEIARDVD
+155 ILEGIAKEVD
-165 VEDVEMLKK
+165 VEDVETLKK

-190 YLANI
+190 YLAGI
-195 AVEAVKQVAERVDG
+195 AVEAVRQVAEKIDG
-209 KYKVDLDNIKFE
+209 RYVVDLDNIKFE
-221 KKEGGSV
+221 KKEGGAV
-228 KDTRLIKGVV
+228 RDTKLIRGVV

-249 KRVEGAKIALINEA
+249 KRVENAKIALINEA
-263 LEVKKTET
+263 LEVKETET
-271 DAKINITSPDQLMSF
+271 DAEIRITSPEQLQAF

-291 KMLKEMVDQ
+291 KMLREMVDK
-300 IAATGANVLFVQKG
+300 IREVGANVVFVQKG

-324 KAGIL
+324 KYGIM

-349 VVTNVKDLTSED
+349 IVTNVRDLTPED
-361 LGYAEVVE
+361 LGEAELVE
-369 ERKVAGESMIFVEG
+369 QRKVAGENMIFVEG

-399 HVIDEVER
+399 HVVDEVER
-407 ALEDAIKVVKD
+407 ALEDAVKVTKD
-418 VMEDGYVLPAG
+418 IIEDGKIVAAG
-429 GAGEIELSIRL
+429 GAPEIELAIKL

-445 QVGGK
+445 EVGGK
-450 EALAI
+450 EQLAI
-455 ENFAE
+455 EAFAE
-460 ALKIIPKTLAE
+460 ALKVIPRTLAE
-471 NAGLDTVEMLVKVIS
+471 NAGLDPIETLVKVIAA
-486 EHKNRGKNI
+486 HKEKGPTV
-495 GIDVFAGEPADMLE
+495 GVDVFEGEPADMME
-509 KGIIEPL
+509 RGVIAPL
-516 RVKKQAIKS
+516 RVTKQAIKS

-531 MILRIDDVIAAKLT
+531 MILRIDDVIAASKLE
-545 KPEGGQG
+545 KEKEGGKG
-552 GGMPGGMGGM
+552 GSEEFGSEL
-562 GGMDMGMGM
+562 D

>member
-1 MLTNRF
+1 
-7 CKKQLNRRN
+7 
-16 VEMAQL
+16 MAQL

-38 GRDAQRLN
+38 GRDAQRIN

-75 DIVITNDGATILD
+75 DVVITNDGATILD
-88 EMDIQHPAAKMMV
+88 RIDLQHPAAKMMV

-137 HPSIVIKGYALAA
+137 HPSIIVKGYTMAA

-155 ILDEIARDVD
+155 ILENIAIEVTPDDDETLMKIA
-165 VEDVEMLKK
+165 M
-174 AAVTAI
+174 TSI
-180 TGKAAEEERE
+180 TGKNAESHKELFAR
-190 YLANI
+190 LA
-195 AVEAVKQVAERVDG
+195 VDAVKQVAEKKNG
-209 KYKVDLDNIKFE
+209 KYVVDIDNIKIE
-221 KKEGGSV
+221 KKAGESV
-228 KDTRLIKGVV
+228 EESELIRGVV
-238 IDKEVVHPGMP
+238 IDKERVHPRMP
-249 KRVEGAKIALINEA
+249 NKVEGAKIALINEA

-271 DAKINITSPDQLMSF
+271 DAKINITSPDQLF
-286 LEQEE
+286 QFIEQEE
-291 KMLKEMVDQ
+291 KMLKDMVDQ

-324 KAGIL
+324 KYGIL

-349 VVTNVKDLTSED
+349 VVTNVKDLTPED
-361 LGYAEVVE
+361 LGHADLVE
-369 ERKVAGESMIFVEG
+369 ERKIAGESMIFVEG

-429 GAGEIELSIRL
+429 GAGEIELSIKL

-445 QVGGK
+445 AVGGK
-450 EALAI
+450 EALAV
-455 ENFAE
+455 EAFAE

-486 EHKNRGKNI
+486 EHKNKGKNI
-495 GIDVFAGEPADMLE
+495 GIDIFEGGPADMIE

-531 MILRIDDVIAAKLT
+531 MILRIDDVIAAKLS

-552 GGMPGGMGGM
+552 GGMPDMGGM
-562 GGMDMGMGM
+562 GGMDMGM

>member
-1 MLTNRF
+1 
-7 CKKQLNRRN
+7 
-16 VEMAQL
+16 MAQL

-38 GRDAQRLN
+38 GKDAQRLN

-75 DIVITNDGATILD
+75 DVVITNDGATILD
-88 EMDIQHPAAKMMV
+88 KIDLQHPAAKMMV

-137 HPSIVIKGYALAA
+137 HPSVIVKGYTLAA

-155 ILDEIARDVD
+155 ILDKMAVKVDPEDEETLLKIA
-165 VEDVEMLKK
+165 M
-174 AAVTAI
+174 TSI
-180 TGKAAEEERE
+180 TGKNAESHRE
-190 YLANI
+190 LLARL
-195 AVEAVKQVAERVDG
+195 AVEAVRQVAEKTEEGYEVDI
-209 KYKVDLDNIKFE
+209 DNIKIE
-221 KKEGGSV
+221 KKPGESV
-228 KDTRLIKGVV
+228 EESELIRGVV
-238 IDKEVVHPGMP
+238 IDKEVVHPRMP
-249 KRVEGAKIALINEA
+249 KRVENAKIALINEA

-271 DAKINITSPDQLMSF
+271 DSKINITSPDQLQAF

-291 KMLKEMVDQ
+291 RMLREMVDK
-300 IAATGANVLFVQKG
+300 IKEVGANVVFVQKG

-324 KAGIL
+324 KYGIM

-349 VVTNVKDLTSED
+349 IVTNVKDLTSED
-361 LGYAEVVE
+361 LGEAELVE
-369 ERKVAGESMIFVEG
+369 QRKVAGENMIFVEG
-383 CKNPK
+383 CRNPK

-399 HVIDEVER
+399 HVVDEVER
-407 ALEDAIKVVKD
+407 ALEDAVKVTKD
-418 VMEDGYVLPAG
+418 VMEDGAILPAG
-429 GAGEIELSIRL
+429 GAPEIELAIKL

-445 QVGGK
+445 AVGGK
-450 EALAI
+450 EALAV
-455 ENFAE
+455 EAFAD
-460 ALKIIPKTLAE
+460 ALRIIPRTLAE
-471 NAGLDTVEMLVKVIS
+471 NAGLDPIDTMVRVVAA
-486 EHKNRGKNI
+486 HKERGPSV
-495 GIDVFAGEPADMLE
+495 GVDVFEGEPADMLE
-509 KGIIEPL
+509 RGVIAPL
-516 RVKKQAIKS
+516 RVVKQAIKS

-531 MILRIDDVIAAKLT
+531 MILRIDDVIAAKAS
-545 KPEGGQG
+545 KSEGKQG
-552 GGMPGGMGGM
+552 GEMPGGMGGM
-562 GGMDMGMGM
+562 GGMNMGM

>member
-1 MLTNRF
+1 MMVG
-7 CKKQLNRRN
+7 QG
-16 VEMAQL
+16 
-22 SGQPVVILPEG
+22 GQPVVILPEG

-46 ILAARI
+46 ILAARV

-75 DIVITNDGATILD
+75 DIVITNDGATILEQID
-88 EMDIQHPAAKMMV
+88 VQHPAAKMII
-101 EVAKTQD
+101 EIAKTQD

-116 TAVVI
+116 SAVVI
-121 AGELLRK
+121 AGELLAK

-137 HPSIVIKGYALAA
+137 HPSIIIKGYTLAA

-155 ILDEIARDVD
+155 IIDKIAIS
-165 VEDVEMLKK
+165 VEPDNEETLTKIASTSV
-174 AAVTAI
+174 
-180 TGKAAEEERE
+180 TGKNAESHKEL
-190 YLANI
+190 LAKL
-195 AVEAVKQVAERVDG
+195 AVNAVKQVAEKLNSKYVVDI
-209 KYKVDLDNIKFE
+209 DNIKLE

-228 KDTRLIKGVV
+228 KDTQLIRGVV
-238 IDKEVVHPGMP
+238 IDKERVHPRMP
-249 KRVEGAKIALINEA
+249 KKVESAKIALINDA
-263 LEVKKTET
+263 FEVKKTET
-271 DAKINITSPDQLMSF
+271 DAKINITSPDQLYAF

-291 KMLKEMVDQ
+291 KMLQEMVEQ
-300 IAATGANVLFVQKG
+300 IAATGANVLFCQKG

-349 VVTNVKDLTSED
+349 IVTNVKDLTSED
-361 LGYAEVVE
+361 LGYAELVE
-369 ERKVAGESMIFVEG
+369 ERKVAGENMVFVEG

-399 HVIDEVER
+399 HVVDEVER

-418 VMEDGYVLPAG
+418 VMEDGAILPGG
-429 GAGEIELSIRL
+429 GATELELSIKI
-440 DEYAK
+440 DEFAK

-450 EALAI
+450 EQLAI
-455 ENFAE
+455 ESFAE

-471 NAGLDTVEMLVKVIS
+471 NAGLDTIDVLVKAIS
-486 EHKNRGKNI
+486 EHKNKGKAI
-495 GIDVFAGEPADMLE
+495 GVDVFGGEPADMVE
-509 KGIIEPL
+509 RGVIEPA
-516 RVKKQAIKS
+516 RVKRQAIKS
-525 ASEAAI
+525 ASEVAI
-531 MILRIDDVIAAKLT
+531 MILRIDDVIAAKLS
-545 KPEGGQG
+545 KGEGKG
-552 GGMPGGMGGM
+552 GEMGGGMGGM
-562 GGMDMGMGM
+562 PGMM

>member
-1 MLTNRF
+1 
-7 CKKQLNRRN
+7 
-16 VEMAQL
+16 MAQL

-75 DIVITNDGATILD
+75 DVVVTNDGATILD
-88 EMDIQHPAAKMMV
+88 RIDLQHPAAKMMV

-137 HPSIVIKGYALAA
+137 HPSIIVKGYTMAA

-155 ILDEIARDVD
+155 ILQDIAIKVTPDDEETLMKIA
-165 VEDVEMLKK
+165 M
-174 AAVTAI
+174 TSI
-180 TGKAAEEERE
+180 TGKNAESHKGLFAR
-190 YLANI
+190 LAVD
-195 AVEAVKQVAERVDG
+195 AVRQVAEKKDGRYTVDI
-209 KYKVDLDNIKFE
+209 DNIKIE
-221 KKEGGSV
+221 KKAGESV
-228 KDTRLIKGVV
+228 EESELVRGVV
-238 IDKEVVHPGMP
+238 IDKERVHPRMP
-249 KRVEGAKIALINEA
+249 KRVENAKIALINEA

-291 KMLKEMVDQ
+291 KMIRDMVDQ

-324 KAGIL
+324 KYGIL

-349 VVTNVKDLTSED
+349 VVTNVKDLTSDD
-361 LGYAEVVE
+361 LGHADLVE
-369 ERKVAGESMIFVEG
+369 ERKIAGESMIFVEG
-383 CKNPK
+383 CRNPK

-440 DEYAK
+440 DEFAK
-445 QVGGK
+445 EVGGK

-455 ENFAE
+455 EAFAE

-471 NAGLDTVEMLVKVIS
+471 NAGLDTIEMLVKVIS
-486 EHKNRGKNI
+486 EHKNKGLGI
-495 GIDVFAGEPADMLE
+495 GIDVFAGEPADMLA

-531 MILRIDDVIAAKLT
+531 MILRIDDVIAAKVS

-552 GGMPGGMGGM
+552 GGMPGMGGM
-562 GGMDMGMGM
+562 GGMDMGM